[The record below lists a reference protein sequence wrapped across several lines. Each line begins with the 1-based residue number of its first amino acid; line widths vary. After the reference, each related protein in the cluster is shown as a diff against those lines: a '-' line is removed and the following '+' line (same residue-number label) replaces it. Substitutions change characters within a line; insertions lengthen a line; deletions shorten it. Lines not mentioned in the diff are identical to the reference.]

1 MLRLQNRTLS
11 AGHTA
16 PPCSPTDPCT
26 LHVTYRLDGLQEPD
40 AKLLDAAV
48 GISEFHKSLTRS
60 GLGLPHPDHRE
71 HVPKGCVTS
80 LS

>member
-1 MLRLQNRTLS
+1 MMRLQNRTLS
-11 AGHTA
+11 AATLPLPA
-16 PPCSPTDPCT
+16 DPCT